1 MLLFLSLFIEH
12 PYSAFLLSPL
22 SSSLSSRSGC
32 NLYGKPQTT
41 PQLPKR
47 HQTKRIHSKGKWKSR
62 LSIEYCKC
70 KLSVCTKGQ
79 WVGCGRKE
87 VREDR
92 EWWDLLWVIFILFL
106 LDIGKSLK
114 KKKNSEQVKNRWM
127 SLVNMQRNKVKKLQI
142 LCYFVTV
149 SLVFKYVYFY
159 SYTINS
165 YSIVPWVIFTVT
177 IYFYS
182 FKSICYFLLH
192 HSLKSLICTVIRRF

>member
-1 MLLFLSLFIEH
+1 MASH
-12 PYSAFLLSPL
+12 KQLLSFQKGTRQRESTAKGSEKADWASSTVSANSQSAPKGNGWGVEGKKRGRTGSDGTYSG
-22 SSSLSSRSGC
+22 SSSFSSSWI
-32 NLYGKPQTT
+32 LE
-41 PQLPKR
+41 
-47 HQTKRIHSKGKWKSR
+47 S
-62 LSIEYCKC
+62 
-70 KLSVCTKGQ
+70 
-79 WVGCGRKE
+79 
-87 VREDR
+87 
-92 EWWDLLWVIFILFL
+92 LWR
-106 LDIGKSLK
+106 K
-114 KKKNSEQVKNRWM
+114 KKTVNRWRLKTVWM

>member
-87 VREDR
+87 AREDR

-114 KKKNSEQVKNRWM
+114 KKKKQWTGEDWRLCGWVWWICRGTK
-127 SLVNMQRNKVKKLQI
+127 LRNYK
-142 LCYFVTV
+142 YFVT
-149 SLVFKYVYFY
+149 
-159 SYTINS
+159 
-165 YSIVPWVIFTVT
+165 
-177 IYFYS
+177 
-182 FKSICYFLLH
+182 LL
-192 HSLKSLICTVIRRF
+192 L